1 MSTKKQKDIIQNDI
15 KTLVI
20 TNEKIINFY
29 NKNKLINFEQVN
41 LLYIELFENIN
52 YQKGSEINMESST
65 LISNINSKGELY
77 SNSKDNVK
85 VVIRVRP
92 LNEREKSNINS
103 TIYL

>member
-1 MSTKKQKDIIQNDI
+1 
-15 KTLVI
+15 
-20 TNEKIINFY
+20 
-29 NKNKLINFEQVN
+29 
-41 LLYIELFENIN
+41 
-52 YQKGSEINMESST
+52 MESST

>member
-1 MSTKKQKDIIQNDI
+1 MSILRKREWS
-15 KTLVI
+15 L
-20 TNEKIINFY
+20 EKIDLSFNCSF
-29 NKNKLINFEQVN
+29 
-41 LLYIELFENIN
+41 ELFENIN